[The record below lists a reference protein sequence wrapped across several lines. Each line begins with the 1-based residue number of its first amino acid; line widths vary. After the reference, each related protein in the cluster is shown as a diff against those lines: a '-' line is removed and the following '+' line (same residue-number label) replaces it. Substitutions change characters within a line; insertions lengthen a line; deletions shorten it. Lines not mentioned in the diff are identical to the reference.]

1 MEGKFSSFPTY
12 SREWERY
19 QDSLR
24 EKERAWELEL
34 MRLMEASTLTAA
46 ATIAGNNSNTNIG
59 SSANYSNELQCNV
72 TK

>member
-1 MEGKFSSFPTY
+1 MEVKFSLFPTY

-34 MRLMEASTLTAA
+34 MRLMEASTLTAT
-46 ATIAGNNSNTNIG
+46 ATIAATTPNNC
-59 SSANYSNELQCNV
+59 NEAKAQ
-72 TK
+72 